1 MFHVKQAQKVAG
13 FIYNLPQN
21 LLFVLEKKH
30 SQITSISAN
39 IYWLILLKNSCL
51 LLSAVYF
58 IAWSMMKLFPVK
70 IQNDHGNGMGL
81 LNPKI
86 SPLTNLS

>member
-51 LLSAVYF
+51 LLSSGVFYR
-58 IAWSMMKLFPVK
+58 LV
-70 IQNDHGNGMGL
+70 NDEIVSSKNSKRSRKRNGF
-81 LNPKI
+81 
-86 SPLTNLS
+86 T